1 MSFHFVHQHD
11 TALHAFKSE
20 SPSLSILHL
29 VSYLTSLD
37 LLPSLSLPHS
47 LSFYPSLSFFFSLSL
62 RTRLFSLMA
71 FIPHFLSSL
80 LFLHP
85 LSSVSPS
92 PFLSSLLSLHPL
104 SSPLLSYPFNNFNL
118 QVLYTSLRQFP
129 SSPSRITR
137 TYCVNSNV
145 VRT

>member
-1 MSFHFVHQHD
+1 MRELTAGWRKWRRKKYDFTSHLILSYLILSYLMSFHFVYQHD

-47 LSFYPSLSFFFSLSL
+47 LSFYPSLSFFL
-62 RTRLFSLMA
+62 LF
-71 FIPHFLSSL
+71 FVTPHSALQLNGIYSPFPLLSSVSPSP
-80 LFLHP
+80 LFCFSIPFPL

-92 PFLSSLLSLHPL
+92 PFLSS
-104 SSPLLSYPFNNFNL
+104 PLLSF
-118 QVLYTSLRQFP
+118 Q
-129 SSPSRITR
+129 
-137 TYCVNSNV
+137 
-145 VRT
+145 

>member
-47 LSFYPSLSFFFSLSL
+47 LSFYPSLSFF
-62 RTRLFSLMA
+62 
-71 FIPHFLSSL
+71 L
-80 LFLHP
+80 LFFVTPHSALQLNGIYFPFP
-85 LSSVSPS
+85 LLSPVSPS
-92 PFLSSLLSLHPL
+92 PLLSSLLSLHPL